1 MDFIIIK
8 EVFLIIKVKLQ
19 FPSSN
24 GVNQIFASCWK
35 PEIEPIAVL
44 QISHGMAEFID
55 RYTDFAE
62 FLTSHGFLVVG
73 NDHLGHGRSVAASSD
88 FGYFSKKN
96 SKDYVIEDIYTL
108 HQLVKQDYPTLPYF
122 LMGHS
127 MGSFIVR
134 NYLQKYGA
142 SVDGA
147 IIMGTSGPKLE
158 TALILPILEVLN
170 KLQPRKQNKWVDQ
183 LAFGSFNNYFPEDA
197 AEFAWLSEN
206 QENVQRYM
214 NHPQTGFIFT
224 NNGFLTLFTLLQDAT
239 KPGWAK
245 PISRELPLLIIS
257 GEDDPVGQMGVGIR
271 KVFRE
276 LEELDFVDVTFCSY
290 PTMRHEIL
298 METNHLLVYSD
309 ILDWLSKH
317 L

>member
-1 MDFIIIK
+1 
-8 EVFLIIKVKLQ
+8 
-19 FPSSN
+19 
-24 GVNQIFASCWK
+24 
-35 PEIEPIAVL
+35 
-44 QISHGMAEFID
+44 MAEFID

-62 FLTSHGFLVVG
+62 FLTGHGFLVVG

-108 HQLVKQDYPTLPYF
+108 HQLVKQEYPTLPYF

-214 NHPQTGFIFT
+214 DHPQTGFIFT

-239 KPGWAK
+239 KSGWAN
-245 PISRELPLLIIS
+245 PIPRELPLLIIS